1 MIHYQAFDQKYP
13 LKARFSR
20 GWNAVTSGVSKVF
33 LVILSVFLF
42 LVFAPV
48 ALLMFLPILL
58 FIFGVGQASGTA
70 ALMMVPVLMI
80 FLFIPGAILY
90 GIISKGKRSLQIEQF
105 CKDNNF
111 SLQPVQNAG
120 DKTGSLFKRGDSR
133 LISNQISGADGDTK
147 FSIYD
152 YQYATGSG
160 KSRSIHHFGVAE
172 ITLKRKFPHI
182 LVDNKRDGSISGF
195 EFDKSQKLELE
206 GDFNTYFS
214 VYGPKEY
221 EIEVLQV
228 LNPSVMVSLLSMHES
243 FDIEIIGDKL
253 YIYNHGM
260 SAKKRTFQA
269 IFNAIEQLST
279 STRGVQTSFTMP
291 AQIGDNKPLLKRSIW
306 PTVISVVVFLLYLLL
321 QIIPSLLD

>member
-42 LVFAPV
+42 LVFTPV

-90 GIISKGKRSLQIEQF
+90 GIINKGKRSLQIEQF

-111 SLQPVQNAG
+111 SLQPLLDVG
-120 DKTGSLFKRGDSR
+120 DKTGSLFNRGHSR
-133 LISNQISGADGDTK
+133 IISNQMSGVDDDTE
-147 FSIYD
+147 FCIYD
-152 YQYATGSG
+152 YQYTTGSG
-160 KSRSIHHFGVAE
+160 KSSRTYQFGVAE
-172 ITLKRKFPHI
+172 ITLKQKFPHI

-243 FDIEIIGDKL
+243 FDIEIIGNKM
-253 YIYNHGM
+253 YIYNRGM
-260 SAKKRTFQA
+260 SAKKQTFQA

-279 STRGVQTSFTMP
+279 STKSVQTSFTMP
-291 AQIGDNKPLLKRSIW
+291 EKIGDNKPILKRSIW
-306 PTVISVVVFLLYLLL
+306 PTVISIAIFLLYLLL